1 MGAQIVLYPDGGTS
15 YLYISQP
22 EYAAMILIYFSVFAL
37 YAFDVPLRIV
47 NRATVF
53 LGTISY
59 SLYLVHKFVCKSLI
73 IPYLEGQLGM
83 NFWVVVFLVCLP
95 TVILLAAMITYWVEK
110 PALQFIRDQYKK
122 VSRKEE
128 KAAETTPQSVKA

>member
-1 MGAQIVLYPDGGTS
+1 
-15 YLYISQP
+15 
-22 EYAAMILIYFSVFAL
+22 
-37 YAFDVPLRIV
+37 
-47 NRATVF
+47 
-53 LGTISY
+53 
-59 SLYLVHKFVCKSLI
+59 
-73 IPYLEGQLGM
+73 M